1 MSPLEYIEEGIKE
14 GNWEKVC
21 EGYERLTGTALPL
34 PVERPGEVRQAHEA
48 LQQIVAIAS
57 EILPVGE
64 TVSQSTVVEPEK
76 KKRGRPKGSG
86 KKKVTQKKKTTKKKQ
101 QTDGDDDPTLQLDD
115 DNKTAVQKEAGGTRL
130 ITNEPDPDE
139 VEKNKAKAERA
150 KKNKVKLGRQA
161 AQKYRVKCNECGETF
176 ESDRKG
182 GVMGQKCPS
191 CLREKKSRF
200 S

>member
-14 GNWEKVC
+14 GDWEKVC

-34 PVERPGEVRQAHEA
+34 PVERPGEVRKAHEV

-57 EILPVGE
+57 EILPEGE
-64 TVSQSTVVEPEK
+64 TVVQSTTVEPEPKK

-86 KKKVTQKKKTTKKKQ
+86 KKKKKKTTAEE
-101 QTDGDDDPTLQLDD
+101 DDPTLQLDD
-115 DNKTAVQKEAGGTRL
+115 NKKTAVQKETGGTRL

-139 VEKNKAKAERA
+139 VEKNKAKAEKAQR
-150 KKNKVKLGRQA
+150 NKAQLGRKA
-161 AQKYRVKCNECGETF
+161 ARKYKVKCNECGEQF
-176 ESDRKG
+176 ESDRQSG
-182 GVMGQKCPS
+182 EMGQKCPS
-191 CLREKKSRF
+191 CLKEKKSRF

>member
-14 GNWEKVC
+14 GDWEKVC
-21 EGYERLTGTALPL
+21 EGYERLTGTALSL
-34 PVERPGEVRQAHEA
+34 PVELPGEVRKANEA
-48 LQQIVAIAS
+48 LRQIVTIAS
-57 EILPVGE
+57 EILPVDE
-64 TVSQSTVVEPEK
+64 TWVQSTVIEPEK

-86 KKKVTQKKKTTKKKQ
+86 KKKVAKAKKTTKKKQ

-115 DNKTAVQKEAGGTRL
+115 GNKTAVQKEAGGIRL

-150 KKNKVKLGRQA
+150 KKNKMKLSRQA
-161 AQKYRVKCNECGETF
+161 AQKYRVKCNECGEIF
-176 ESDRKG
+176 ESDRKNG
-182 GVMGQKCPS
+182 EMGQKCPS